1 MVVACY
7 VSFAALGWFLNGFGS
22 ILPDLEDDIGRRASI
37 YPLLPGAVMLV
48 SGIFVVRRHR
58 TVEPRSD
65 YERGIVAGSIAL
77 AVSLAVMGVTRWQWV
92 SAIGALAAAI
102 AAAYLVR
109 LLPAVLATIR
119 ATDTERVMM
128 RSNAYASVAAISAPL
143 AVGASIAL
151 GAGWAP
157 GMVLPL
163 IVGAVV
169 VVVMARPT
177 PADGSRQHH
186 TEHAAGRIPPL
197 ATWWREWAVLTMSIV
212 VEFCFVYF
220 AATYL
225 HDELGLSTA
234 QSAAGAAAWG
244 IGMATGRFAVSTWP
258 PPRSC
263 GAEHRRHRCRFL
275 DAVVVRAAGDRHRR
289 DRHRRPGCVAALS
302 EPLDG
307 PARPLPHLAR
317 SGFGARDAGIGR
329 GPRRRAGDDGRSAG
343 GLRRPHRL
351 PRRASATRRPA
362 DPRPPDGWI
371 YPRPTNGIPAAIT
384 VIVST
389 LVSGGRLAM

>member
-48 SGIFVVRRHR
+48 SGVFVVRRHR

-65 YERGIVAGSIAL
+65 YEKGIVAGSIAL

-157 GMVLPL
+157 GMVD
-163 IVGAVV
+163 
-169 VVVMARPT
+169 
-177 PADGSRQHH
+177 PADRRRRGGGRAWRARRRRTARARTTPSTPKAGS
-186 TEHAAGRIPPL
+186 
-197 ATWWREWAVLTMSIV
+197 
-212 VEFCFVYF
+212 
-220 AATYL
+220 
-225 HDELGLSTA
+225 
-234 QSAAGAAAWG
+234 
-244 IGMATGRFAVSTWP
+244 
-258 PPRSC
+258 PRSPRG
-263 GAEHRRHRCRFL
+263 GASGRC
-275 DAVVVRAAGDRHRR
+275 
-289 DRHRRPGCVAALS
+289 
-302 EPLDG
+302 
-307 PARPLPHLAR
+307 
-317 SGFGARDAGIGR
+317 
-329 GPRRRAGDDGRSAG
+329 
-343 GLRRPHRL
+343 
-351 PRRASATRRPA
+351 
-362 DPRPPDGWI
+362 
-371 YPRPTNGIPAAIT
+371 
-384 VIVST
+384 
-389 LVSGGRLAM
+389 

>member
-48 SGIFVVRRHR
+48 SGVFVVRRHR

-65 YERGIVAGSIAL
+65 YEKGIVAGSIAL

-157 GMVLPL
+157 GMVIPL

-169 VVVMARPT
+169 VAVMARPT
-177 PADGSRQHH
+177 PADGSRPHH
-186 TEHAAGRIPPL
+186 TEHAEGRIPPL

-234 QSAAGAAAWG
+234 ESAAGAAAWG
-244 IGMATGRFAVSTWP
+244 IGMASGRFAVSTWP
-258 PPRSC
+258 PPRS
-263 GAEHRRHRCRFL
+263 
-275 DAVVVRAAGDRHRR
+275 VVPSV
-289 DRHRRPGCVAALS
+289 VAIAIGFSMLWLF
-302 EPLDG
+302 EL
-307 PARPLPHLAR
+307 PAIAI
-317 SGFGARDAGIGR
+317 AGIGIAGLGASPLYPSRLTALLDRFPTSPDQGSAR
-329 GPRRRAGDDGRSAG
+329 GTLASGVALVAAPAMMA
-343 GLRRPHRL
+343 GLRAASDVRTAYLVVPVLLAVLLILARPVANRV
-351 PRRASATRRPA
+351 
-362 DPRPPDGWI
+362 
-371 YPRPTNGIPAAIT
+371 Y
-384 VIVST
+384 
-389 LVSGGRLAM
+389 